1 MKFGQFY
8 IHEQAPGKSAKEV
21 YDDCLE
27 QCRVADELGFDEV
40 WLGEHRVSEYGT
52 LPDTLVF
59 AGAVAQVTKQIR
71 IGDRRG
77 GVAVP
82 QPGADRRAGGDG

>member
-27 QCRVADELGFDEV
+27 QCRVADELGFDES
-40 WLGEHRVSEYGT
+40 GSASIASPSTGPCRTRS
-52 LPDTLVF
+52 
-59 AGAVAQVTKQIR
+59 R
-71 IGDRRG
+71 S
-77 GVAVP
+77 
-82 QPGADRRAGGDG
+82 RARSLR